1 MPFFCAVKK
10 QKTKKI
16 QDKSPFPVIRKKLF
30 LLYTKKS
37 LQVRIPSEM
46 KQAGKRVFFSVS
58 ASLTVE
64 AALVLPL
71 FLFAGVLLMMPFRIL
86 DTERQMQAIVMSVGE
101 DISQTA
107 YLSPEEGGW
116 AGSAAAFAYAEAAV
130 RKKAGGLPIQ
140 GLTLAGSSL
149 LEDGETVD
157 LVVNYQMK
165 LPFSVIGM
173 AGIKRV
179 NRCWLRAWVGSD
191 GGLSGERPGAGEEK
205 DPVVYVGKDS
215 TRYHN
220 SSFCHYLYNRLSA
233 VPAGSVG
240 DYRNDGGRRYTPCAR
255 CGHTAGGMVYILPYG
270 EHYHGSR
277 GCTAITAYV
286 RAVRRSE
293 VEHLGACSYCSG
305 G

>member
-10 QKTKKI
+10 QKTIKI
-16 QDKSPFPVIRKKLF
+16 QDKSPFPVISKKLF
-30 LLYTKKS
+30 LLYTKKP

-46 KQAGKRVFFSVS
+46 KQAGKRVFLSVS

-86 DTERQMQAIVMSVGE
+86 DTERRMQAIVMSVGE

-130 RKKAGGLPIQ
+130 RKEAGGLPIR

-157 LVVNYQMK
+157 LVVSYQMK

-173 AGIKRV
+173 ANITRA
-179 NRCWLRAWVGSD
+179 NRCWLRGWVGSD
-191 GGLSGERPGAGEEK
+191 GGLSGKCPGAGEEE
-205 DPVVYVGKDS
+205 DPVVYVGRDS

-240 DYRNDGGRRYTPCAR
+240 DYRNNGGRRYTPCDR
-255 CGHTAGGMVYILPYG
+255 CGRAAGGTVYILPYG
-270 EHYHGSR
+270 EHYHSSR
-277 GCTAITAYV
+277 SCTAITAYV